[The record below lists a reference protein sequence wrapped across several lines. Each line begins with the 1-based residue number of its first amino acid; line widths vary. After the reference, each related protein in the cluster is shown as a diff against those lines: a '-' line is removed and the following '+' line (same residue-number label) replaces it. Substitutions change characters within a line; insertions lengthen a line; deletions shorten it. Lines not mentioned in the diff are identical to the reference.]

1 MRAALLFSAGK
12 DSTLAGLLLEDF
24 YDVTLVTASFGV
36 VDPEPAREAAA
47 ALGLPHETVALD
59 RDVAHDAVE
68 RMHDDGY
75 PRNGIQ
81 RVHEHAVERVAAG
94 GWTDGLDAVADGT
107 RRDDRVP
114 TVDRPLAQ
122 SVEDRFGV
130 DYLAPLA
137 GIGRGA
143 IDEMVADRLVV
154 ETGPSEEIPK
164 ADYEVE
170 LRAMLVEAYGEGA
183 VAEVFPEH
191 TQSKVRGRR

>member
-1 MRAALLFSAGK
+1 MRAGLLYSAGK
-12 DSTLAGLLLEDF
+12 DSTLAALLLDDF

-36 VDPEPAREAAA
+36 VDPDPAREAAA
-47 ALGLPHETVALD
+47 ALGFPHETVELD
-59 RDVAHDAVE
+59 QDVAHDAVE

-94 GWTDGLDAVADGT
+94 DAWDAVADGS

-114 TVDRPLAQ
+114 TIDRPLAQ

-130 DYLAPLA
+130 DYRAPLA

-143 IDEMVADRLVV
+143 IDDMVADRLVV
-154 ETGPSEEIPK
+154 ETGPSESIPK

-170 LRAMLVEAYGEGA
+170 LRALLADEYGAGA
-183 VAEVFPEH
+183 VDDIFPEH
-191 TQSKVRGRR
+191 TQSRVRGRR